1 VSMEEYIGLFF
12 YGIAT
17 FLSPCSVALTLAY
30 LMYSVG
36 TSRGVRRG
44 FIIGVCFLI
53 AMSSVFFALG
63 YALTALIPAEI
74 ISSKFFYIISGVILI
89 FFGYRNMG
97 LTKGLNFIFKIE
109 NSLAEKSDALKYTVF
124 TRVSEY
130 NYVIG
135 SFMFGVTISVALGPC
150 SLALVLPAMMFT
162 LFSAPTPY
170 HGGLLLLSF
179 GAGHAAPVVV
189 LSTLLAMAR
198 DIASDKLAG
207 LGHRFTKLFGL
218 AFVVMG
224 VILIVNQFM

>member
-1 VSMEEYIGLFF
+1 MQEYVGLFF
-12 YGIAT
+12 YGMAT
-17 FLSPCSVALTLAY
+17 FLSPCSVALTSAY

-36 TSRGVRRG
+36 MGRGIRRG

-53 AMSSVFFALG
+53 AMSSVFFVLG

-74 ISSKFFYIISGVILI
+74 ISSKIFYIISGVILI
-89 FFGYRNMG
+89 FFGFRNLE
-97 LTKGLNFIFKIE
+97 LTTGFNLINKIE
-109 NSLAEKSDALKYTVF
+109 NSLAEKTDALKYKAF
-124 TRVSEY
+124 TRISEY

-135 SFMFGVTISVALGPC
+135 SFLFGVTISIALGPC

-170 HGGLLLLSF
+170 HGGLLLFSF
-179 GAGHAAPVVV
+179 GAGHAAPIVV

-198 DIASDKLAG
+198 EVASEKMAD

-218 AFVVMG
+218 AFIIVG
-224 VILIVNQFM
+224 VFLIVSQMM